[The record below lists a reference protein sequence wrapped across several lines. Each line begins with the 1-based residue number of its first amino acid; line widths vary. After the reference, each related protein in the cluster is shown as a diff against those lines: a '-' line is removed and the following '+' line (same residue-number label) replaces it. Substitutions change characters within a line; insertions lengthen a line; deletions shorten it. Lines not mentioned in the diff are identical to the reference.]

1 MLLADKGVQA
11 INLRAT
17 GSSMR
22 YTVLSGVSM
31 SGEKLAP
38 LVVFKGVTDAQDPK
52 GIHTVF
58 LSSGKWFIV
67 VRQRHGEM
75 IMTWCHTHDY
85 CVARSTYCLMNPPLQ
100 ITDMDNT

>member
-31 SGEKLAP
+31 SGEK
-38 LVVFKGVTDAQDPK
+38 KGVPGAR
-52 GIHTVF
+52 I
-58 LSSGKWFIV
+58 
-67 VRQRHGEM
+67 QRDLTINNLQM
-75 IMTWCHTHDY
+75 VYY
-85 CVARSTYCLMNPPLQ
+85 CQTKA
-100 ITDMDNT
+100 